1 MLNCRQQSSALSSQ
15 RARKLPDLS
24 RAGAAGIPVPDDLVL
39 VAHVTGA
46 FGLAGWIRLSPY
58 SDDAGALLHARTWWL
73 DKPEMHDVDIL
84 QVRTQ
89 GDDLVAQL
97 MGVEGRDAAEA
108 LKGTTVHIRR
118 AHFPALDDGEF
129 YWVDLIG
136 HAVENLQGEAF
147 GVVTGLMDNG
157 AHPILRVAL
166 PGGEKPQELLIPF
179 VDKFVADVDTAG
191 KRIKVDWEREY

>member
-1 MLNCRQQSSALSSQ
+1 MRNCRQQSSALSNQ

-24 RAGAAGIPVPDDLVL
+24 RVGAAGIPVPDDLVL
-39 VAHVTGA
+39 VAHITGA
-46 FGLAGWIRLSPY
+46 FGLAGWVRLSPY
-58 SDDAGALLHARTWWL
+58 SNDAGALLHARTWWL
-73 DKPEMHDVDIL
+73 DKPEMRDVEVL
-84 QVRTQ
+84 QARMQ
-89 GDDLVAQL
+89 GDDLVAHL
-97 MGVEGRDAAEA
+97 MGVEGRDASEA
-108 LKGTTVHIRR
+108 LKGATVHVRR

-136 HAVENLQGEAF
+136 HAVENLRGESL

-157 AHPILRVAL
+157 AHPILRVAIL
-166 PGGEKPQELLIPF
+166 GSEKSQELLIPF